1 MVSIVDNASE
11 IESVVSEAES
21 SDHDGSGQGGDMSMA
36 DGDGDSAFSDT
47 DDADSSSGGGAE
59 SGDSGDEDA
68 GKLLGLAQLKGN
80 NYMLHIALVL

>member
-1 MVSIVDNASE
+1 MVSIADNASK
-11 IESVVSEAES
+11 IESVVSVAES
-21 SDHDGSGQGGDMSMA
+21 SYHYGSVQGSEMSMA

-47 DDADSSSGGGAE
+47 DDADSSGGAE

>member
-1 MVSIVDNASE
+1 MVSIADNASK
-11 IESVVSEAES
+11 IESVVSVAES
-21 SDHDGSGQGGDMSMA
+21 SYHYGSVQGSEMSMA

-47 DDADSSSGGGAE
+47 DDADSSSGGAE
-59 SGDSGDEDA
+59 SGGSGDEDA